1 MWEGLYTNY
10 KGETAKRRL
19 VPVNI
24 FYGTSEFHE
33 GEQWFIRGWCL
44 DRQAF
49 RDFALSGFKGDGE
62 PVPEKK
68 ISGVFEVMIVHSTGA
83 AEIRYR
89 VGNDFNPPLA
99 MVLFE
104 QRVVTNEIKVEAMDL
119 RSGTA
124 AVFYKRVTPV
134 HQFNRVEALAE
145 AKEKA
150 IEHFMTH
157 PLPGDLWN

>member
-49 RDFALSGFKGDGE
+49 RDFSLSGFKGDGA

-68 ISGVFEVMIVHSTGA
+68 ISGVFEVLIIHSTGA
-83 AEIRYR
+83 AEIFYR
-89 VGNDFNPPLA
+89 TGNNYSPPLA
-99 MVLFE
+99 LVTFE
-104 QRVVTNEIKVEAMDL
+104 QRATTYEVHTEAVDL
-119 RSGTA
+119 RNGTA
-124 AVFYKRVTPV
+124 TAFYKRLTPV
-134 HQFNRVEALAE
+134 LRFNRTETLAE

-150 IEHFMTH
+150 IEHFMAH
-157 PLPGDLWN
+157 PLPGDPWN